1 MCDFDYLKSLIIP
14 FSTFECA
21 FFFKLVIS
29 VNRSLGRRKN
39 KISFYDAETEMC
51 PLSRHDFVFH
61 ENVFGKQF
69 NSMLDFGAVWKTE
82 NGATIKRHDKLMPVA
97 KTFIFLLSQ

>member
-1 MCDFDYLKSLIIP
+1 MLLLSASSSKFFFSFSFCCVSLCDFDYLKSLIIP

-51 PLSRHDFVFH
+51 PPSRHDFVFH

-69 NSMLDFGAVWKTE
+69 NSMLDFGAVWKTVQ
-82 NGATIKRHDKLMPVA
+82 P
-97 KTFIFLLSQ
+97 